1 MPKKILIISTGGT
14 IVSETGENGL
24 APTGDARGILDAIK
38 GRFPGHDISLDG
50 FMSLDSSNIHPGHWR
65 EIARAVYSALHNHD
79 GVIITHGTDTMA
91 YTASALAF
99 MLRNLQ
105 RSVVLTGAQIPYS
118 DPLSDAAPNLST
130 AVSAILNGITGVTV
144 AFNGRIINGA
154 RAVKMNSTGMD
165 AFESVNAP
173 VMARVTASGM
183 RVDVRSAVEPS
194 PSAEPAV
201 LEDDLCGGVFLF
213 KLTPGARAEIL
224 SALPGLGYSGVVV
237 EAFGAGGAPSID
249 SGITRGL
256 GFLRDAGAPVVVR
269 SQCARGGVDL
279 SVYEVGRAMLSMGV
293 IPAGDMTAE
302 AAVTKLMWAL
312 GKTRDISEIESIFN
326 TNFAGEITL

>member
-1 MPKKILIISTGGT
+1 MTKKILIISTGGT
-14 IVSETGENGL
+14 IVSERGENGL
-24 APTGDARGILDAIK
+24 APTGDARGILDVLK
-38 GRFPGHDISLDG
+38 GRFPEHDISLEG
-50 FMSLDSSNIHPGHWR
+50 LMSLDSSNIHPEHWR
-65 EIARAVYSALHNHD
+65 EIARAVYRALHKYD

-118 DPLSDAAPNLST
+118 DPLSDALPNLCA
-130 AVSAILNGITGVTV
+130 AVSALLNDITGVTV

-154 RAVKMNSTGMD
+154 RAVKTNSTGMD

-173 VMARVTASGM
+173 VMASVTASGM
-183 RVDVRSAVEPS
+183 MVNVRATAEPS
-194 PSAEPAV
+194 PSPPPAT
-201 LEDDLCGGVFLF
+201 LDDDLCGDVFLF

-224 SALPGLGYSGVVV
+224 NALPGLGYRGVVV
-237 EAFGAGGAPSID
+237 EAFGAGGAPI

-256 GFLRDAGAPVVVR
+256 GLLRDAGVPVVAR

-279 SVYEVGRAMLSMGV
+279 SVYEVGRAMKSMGV
-293 IPAGDMTAE
+293 ISARDMTAE
-302 AAVTKLMWAL
+302 ASVAKLMWAL
-312 GKTRDISEIESIFN
+312 GKTGDISEIEGIFN
-326 TNFAGEITL
+326 TNFAGEVTL